1 MEFYPEN
8 LGEISL
14 PLVGAMGVEYTVG
27 QVRDMITE
35 LLGHLS
41 ETPEGEETGVT
52 CTALVRLLAFILLEP
67 VPEGVPE
74 LSECDR
80 WSALRLLE
88 RIRKPL
94 WSGDRVGRI
103 RETGGEGPG
112 ACFDAGDRGG
122 GTAP

>member
-8 LGEISL
+8 LGEESL

-27 QVRDMITE
+27 HVRDMITE

-67 VPEGVPE
+67 VPQGVEE

-80 WSALRLLE
+80 WSALRLLD
-88 RIRKPL
+88 RIRKQEKTTDTEKQHIYIIQFL
-94 WSGDRVGRI
+94 MKGY
-103 RETGGEGPG
+103 ECH
-112 ACFDAGDRGG
+112 ACK
-122 GTAP
+122 

>member
-74 LSECDR
+74 LSDCDR
-80 WSALRLLE
+80 WSALRLLD
-88 RIRKPL
+88 RIRKQEKTSDTEKQHIYIIQFL
-94 WSGDRVGRI
+94 MKGYECHV
-103 RETGGEGPG
+103 
-112 ACFDAGDRGG
+112 CK
-122 GTAP
+122 